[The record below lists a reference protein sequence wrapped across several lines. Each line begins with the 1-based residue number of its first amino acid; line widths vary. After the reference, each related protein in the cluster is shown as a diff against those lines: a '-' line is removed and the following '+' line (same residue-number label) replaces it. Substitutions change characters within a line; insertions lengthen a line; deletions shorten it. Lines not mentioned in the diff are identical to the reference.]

1 MATFLSGWRRG
12 SAAETP
18 PFTPDR
24 LALLADKI
32 QDDHDFARSSL
43 TQLSKP
49 KTVKKA
55 LELKFRVEGFR
66 L

>member
-32 QDDHDFARSSL
+32 QDDHDFARSFIAS
-43 TQLSKP
+43 
-49 KTVKKA
+49 V
-55 LELKFRVEGFR
+55 VETEKRQEGA
-66 L
+66 

>member
-1 MATFLSGWRRG
+1 MATFLSGWRRS

-18 PFTPDR
+18 PFTSHR
-24 LALLADKI
+24 SALLTNKI

-43 TQLSKP
+43 PQLSKP
-49 KTVKKA
+49 KTAKKA
-55 LELKFRVEGFR
+55 LKLKFRVDGFR

>member
-32 QDDHDFARSSL
+32 QNDHDFARSSL
-43 TQLSKP
+43 PQLSKP
-49 KTVKKA
+49 KTAKKA
-55 LELKFRVEGFR
+55 A
-66 L
+66 